1 MTELDLSAEV
11 YPCPKGSL
19 RHRDVVKKIGGKEQF
34 PLLVDA
40 SNGVTMYES
49 GNIQLNLSFNISV
62 SFYRGVFC
70 TLLFLA

>member
-40 SNGVTMYES
+40 SNGVTMRYCKIPVQTVRRRKES
-49 GNIQLNLSFNISV
+49 FIW
-62 SFYRGVFC
+62 
-70 TLLFLA
+70 TP